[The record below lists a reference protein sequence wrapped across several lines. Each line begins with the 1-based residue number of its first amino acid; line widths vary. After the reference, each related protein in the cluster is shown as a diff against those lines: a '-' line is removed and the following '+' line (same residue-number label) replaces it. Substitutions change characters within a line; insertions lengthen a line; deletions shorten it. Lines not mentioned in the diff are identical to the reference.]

1 MGKLV
6 SRKLKNE
13 SYFLNQDTLTQTLGY
28 NKGLFLLTLYS
39 VLDSRL
45 GYFIGYFIHF
55 KFTCVSSIVCQ
66 SLHL

>member
-39 VLDSRL
+39 VLDSN
-45 GYFIGYFIHF
+45 FE
-55 KFTCVSSIVCQ
+55 
-66 SLHL
+66 